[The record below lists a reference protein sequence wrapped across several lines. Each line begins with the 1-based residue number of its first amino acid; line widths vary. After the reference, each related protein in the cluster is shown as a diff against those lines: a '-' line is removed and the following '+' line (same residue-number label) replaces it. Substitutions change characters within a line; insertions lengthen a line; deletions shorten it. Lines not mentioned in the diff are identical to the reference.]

1 MNLLPESGSGKL
13 TYLGQDPFEVT
24 MSILSSELTA
34 QSRGCK
40 TADNIFYRINN
51 GQITVFE

>member
-1 MNLLPESGSGKL
+1 MKDEKAVNLLTETGSGKL

-24 MSILSSELTA
+24 MSILSSELIA

-40 TADNIFYRINN
+40 TTDN
-51 GQITVFE
+51 VF